1 MKMSRGS
8 RLLATLTCAGLVFA
22 ACGGDDDDT
31 ADSTATTQAAAT
43 ETTAEATTETT
54 AEATTETT
62 AEATTETT
70 AEATTETT
78 MADTSACD
86 ATVPGTQVNYG
97 IFAPNSAFDPV
108 GSSGAL
114 VGGTEIAAVYDV
126 LFRFDPTTLEVTPH
140 LAESLTPDNADFTEW
155 TLKLRE
161 GITFSDGTPL
171 DAQLVSDNIDR
182 YFAAEGVRN
191 TSGGFL
197 QYIDTRDVVDAT
209 TLHMTL
215 NTSFAEFGLVFADE
229 PGMIVNLNAIGDD
242 IDAFR
247 VQPPDAA
254 GVGPYVVERNV
265 PGEETVLKAR
275 ADYWGGPVCI
285 ETLRFVWVPG
295 SAGTYDAFSNGD
307 MNVAFLRDPIV
318 NQKAID
324 DGAQTFF
331 VDQDGGAMLNFNR
344 REGRITADP
353 RVRQA
358 ISLALD
364 PAVIN
369 DRAYQGKLETTK
381 AYFGP
386 RSPYFS
392 DAIEELP
399 VDTAAAMAL
408 VDEVKAEGW
417 DGTLGLIAGNSGT
430 GPDTALAIEG
440 MLGAIGIQAQTELM
454 ATGDS
459 IGRLVAGDF
468 DVITNGFNSGPGTA
482 VLSLVRNLS
491 STSPSNRMAVSNPNL
506 DALLAE
512 ALATPFADLPPVM
525 AKINNEINA
534 DSTAINY
541 AVTSEGIVW
550 ADNISGI
557 VPTVSTIFLF
567 HDAFIDG

>member
-1 MKMSRGS
+1 MKSKSS
-8 RLLATLTCAGLVFA
+8 RLLAGFACASLVLA
-22 ACGGDDDDT
+22 ACGSDDNGDAAEPADT
-31 ADSTATTQAAAT
+31 GATATTVASDDGDAP
-43 ETTAEATTETT
+43 ATTVADE
-54 AEATTETT
+54 APATTV
-62 AEATTETT
+62 
-70 AEATTETT
+70 
-78 MADTSACD
+78 ADAACD
-86 ATVPGTQVNYG
+86 ATVPETQINYG
-97 IFAPNSAFDPV
+97 VFYPNGAFDPV

-114 VGGTEIAAVYDV
+114 VGGTETAAVYDV
-126 LFRFDPTTLEVTPH
+126 LFRFNPETLEVTPH
-140 LAESLTPDNADFTEW
+140 LAESLTADNADFTEW

-182 YFAAEGVRN
+182 YFAPEGVRN

-215 NTSFAEFGLVFADE
+215 SESFAEFGLVFADE
-229 PGMIVNLNAIGDD
+229 PGMIVNLNALGDD

-285 ETLRFVWVPG
+285 ETLRFVWIPG
-295 SAGTYDAFSNGD
+295 SAGNYDAFSSGD
-307 MNVAFLRDPIV
+307 LDVAFLRDPIV
-318 NQKAID
+318 NKKAID
-324 DGAQTFF
+324 DGVQHFF

-369 DRAYQGKLETTK
+369 DRAYQGKLQTTK

-386 RSPYFS
+386 SSPYFS
-392 DAIEELP
+392 DAIEEIQ
-399 VDTAAAMAL
+399 VDTAAATAL
-408 VDEVKAEGW
+408 IDEVKAEGW
-417 DGTLGLIAGNSGT
+417 DGKLGLIAGNSGA
-430 GPDTALAIEG
+430 GPDSALAIEG
-440 MLGAIGIQAQTELM
+440 MLGAIGIQVQTELM
-454 ATGDS
+454 GTGDS

-482 VLSLVRNLS
+482 VLSIVRNLS
-491 STSPSNRMAVSNPNL
+491 STSPTNRMGVNNPTL
-506 DALLAE
+506 DALISE
-512 ALATPFADLPPVM
+512 ALATKFADLSPVM

-541 AVTSEGIVW
+541 GVTGEGIVW
-550 ADNISGI
+550 ADNVKGI
-557 VPTVSTIFLF
+557 MSTVSTIFLF